1 MLRYLSRRLAASA
14 LVLLAASFLV
24 FVFVSYSGDPLFDL
38 KMNPHTPDSTIRYR
52 EHLLHLDVPL
62 IPRFWIWLKGVIF
75 HFDFGTTLAGDAV
88 RPQLFGHMFITMRM
102 VIAALI
108 IAMIVSVSL
117 GVYAALRRN
126 RTPDRTIQ
134 VVSFFFLATP
144 VFVTGLFFTY
154 FVAVPLDKWVGKQIL
169 STSGASSVFAE
180 GNFFQRIPDYLSHM
194 TLPTLTLVLAIFS
207 SWTIYQRSSVI
218 ETMSLD
224 HVLFAR
230 SKGLSPRHVMRRHI
244 LRNALIP
251 VVTVMAL
258 DFAGLLGG
266 ALITESVYSW
276 NGLGRWFIGGA
287 SRLDINVTLAYLF
300 LTAFFVISFNFLADV
315 LYALL
320 DPRIKSQR

>member
-1 MLRYLSRRLAASA
+1 MLRYLLRRFSAS
-14 LVLLAASFLV
+14 LVVLFTASFLV
-24 FVFVSYSGDPLFDL
+24 FVFVSYSGDPLFEL
-38 KMNPHTPDSTIRYR
+38 KMNPHTPESTIRYR

-62 IPRFWIWLKGVIF
+62 IPRFFMWLGNVVF
-75 HFDFGTTLAGDAV
+75 HFDFGNTLAGDAV
-88 RPQLFGHMFITMRM
+88 RPQLFSHMFVTLRM
-102 VIAALI
+102 VIAALLI
-108 IAMIVSVSL
+108 SVVVSVSL

-126 RTPDRTIQ
+126 RRSDRVIQ
-134 VVSFFFLATP
+134 LVSFFFLATP
-144 VFVTGLFFTY
+144 VFVTGLFFQY
-154 FVAVPLDKWVGKQIL
+154 FVAVPIDKWAGKQIL
-169 STSGASSVFAE
+169 STSGASSVLAE

-218 ETMSLD
+218 ETMNLD

-230 SKGLSPRHVMRRHI
+230 SKGLNPRRVMRRHI

-315 LYALL
+315 VYALL
-320 DPRIKSQR
+320 DPRIKNQR